1 MLGILRFKFSD
12 FWTHHESRDD
22 LVVIDNAALDQYGGI
37 AIRLEAFLQYLETD
51 PGINVFTAGKNID
64 GSVAKFWPGVDC
76 EVGFSDND
84 CTTDTP
90 WIKGVENRVDDCS
103 ATFVGGV
110 NHQFFNK
117 LGVV

>member
-1 MLGILRFKFSD
+1 
-12 FWTHHESRDD
+12 
-22 LVVIDNAALDQYGGI
+22 
-37 AIRLEAFLQYLETD
+37 
-51 PGINVFTAGKNID
+51 
-64 GSVAKFWPGVDC
+64 VDC